1 MAESAEGARL
11 LSECR
16 AQVLPR
22 VRIPL
27 SPPFQ
32 TLIGLKDPLGP
43 YFLDQVTRSVTM
55 RAVVQ
60 RVKES
65 RVEVDGKSVGAIGP
79 GLLIFLGVGEDDS
92 EKDCDYLVNKIAHL
106 RIFPDREDL
115 MNLSLIDT
123 GGAALVVSQF
133 TLWGDCR
140 KGRRPSFVRAAR
152 PEKAEGLYER
162 FIGLLEEKG
171 VDVATGRFQAMMDV
185 SLINDGPVTLML
197 DSSKGF

>member
-1 MAESAEGARL
+1 
-11 LSECR
+11 
-16 AQVLPR
+16 
-22 VRIPL
+22 
-27 SPPFQ
+27 
-32 TLIGLKDPLGP
+32 
-43 YFLDQVTRSVTM
+43 M

-65 RVEVDGKSVGAIGP
+65 KVEVGGKRVGAIGP

-92 EKDCDYLVNKIAHL
+92 EKDCDYLANKIVYL

-123 GGAALVVSQF
+123 GGSALVVSQF

-152 PEKAEGLYER
+152 PEKAEELYER
-162 FIGLLEEKG
+162 FIGLLKEKG
-171 VDVATGRFQAMMDV
+171 IDVATGRFQAMMDV